1 MSTMDDLR
9 AGFVGLGTIG
19 KPMTLQLAHADGIEL
34 WVHDIAAEPV
44 AELAAA
50 GAKAAASVAEMAVE
64 VDVLG
69 VMVRDDDQV
78 RAVIAEVLGA
88 VGNRTR
94 EHPLTVLVHSTV
106 APGTPAELA
115 ASAEPH
121 GVHVLDAPVSGGPM
135 GAAEG
140 TLAILV
146 GGPIEGY
153 AAAAPV
159 LAAMGTRVVH
169 AGPVGA
175 GTRLKLARNL
185 LHFASFTAATEAQRL
200 AEAAGLDLVELGEVV
215 RHTDA
220 ITGGP
225 GAIMHRDTTAPIE
238 ETDFWHGVFGHVVAL
253 GEKDLGFAIELADE
267 LGVEVPLARL
277 ALERLASGLGLGAR
291 PPEDEKFAD
300 LPALRARGLRKME
313 EVYGFDMADG
323 EGDFFRYTADHLFG
337 DIWQRPGL
345 TTRDRRLLL
354 VGLLAGQGAADVL
367 GIQIPAAYANGELSE
382 DELREIVVF
391 LSHYA
396 GWPHGARINTVV
408 EETIG
413 KARREAR
420 RKAREEAE
428 GEAREGAQGKAQ
440 RS

>member
-1 MSTMDDLR
+1 MNAAPRTR
-9 AGFVGLGTIG
+9 AGFVGLGNIG
-19 KPMTLQLAHADGIEL
+19 KPMALQLAGTDGIEL
-34 WVHDIAAEPV
+34 WVHDIAPEPV
-44 AELAAA
+44 AELSAA
-50 GAKAAASVAEMAVE
+50 GAKATASVADLATA
-64 VDVLG
+64 VDVLS

-78 RAVIAEVLGA
+78 REVLAEVLAA
-88 VGNRTR
+88 VGDRP
-94 EHPLTVLVHSTV
+94 EGAPLTVLVHSTV
-106 APGTPAELA
+106 APKTPAELA
-115 ASAEPH
+115 ATAQPH

-146 GGPIEGY
+146 GGSPEAY
-153 AAAAPV
+153 AAAGPV
-159 LAAMGTRVVH
+159 LAAMGSKVVH
-169 AGPVGA
+169 AGPVGT
-175 GTRLKLARNL
+175 GTRFKLARNL

-200 AEAAGLDLVELGEVV
+200 AEAAGLDLVALGDVV

-238 ETDFWHGVFGHVVAL
+238 ETDFWHGVFGHVTAL
-253 GEKDLGFAIELADE
+253 GEKDLGFAIALADE

-277 ALERLASGLGLGAR
+277 ARERLAPGLGLSGSGPAE
-291 PPEDEKFAD
+291 PAEDKFAD
-300 LPALRARGLRKME
+300 LPEARARGLRKME

-354 VGLLAGQGAADVL
+354 IGLLAGQGAADVL

-396 GWPHGARINTVV
+396 GWPNGARMNTVV
-408 EETIG
+408 EEAIG
-413 KARREAR
+413 KARRA
-420 RKAREEAE
+420 
-428 GEAREGAQGKAQ
+428 AQKKVE